1 MPANASPLAHHAP
14 YETALAPC
22 IGIIENDPSLRE
34 AYRQYFKQKGY
45 QVYLIPHHEVAFFEF
60 LLELPKLQFILSDF
74 RLGEKDGI
82 YFIQKLREEF
92 NEDIPACILTAD
104 TSPKHL
110 ELFNAHNI
118 DVLYKPIDIKEI
130 AAFVASAMRQAH

>member
-1 MPANASPLAHHAP
+1 M
-14 YETALAPC
+14 
-22 IGIIENDPSLRE
+22 
-34 AYRQYFKQKGY
+34 
-45 QVYLIPHHEVAFFEF
+45 IPHHEVEFFEF
-60 LLELPKLQFILSDF
+60 LLDLPKLQFILSDF
-74 RLGEKDGI
+74 RLSERDGI

-110 ELFNAHNI
+110 ELFSAHNI